1 MYLKNNESLNDS
13 DQVDAAA
20 RKRHLMAFIADLQ
33 DALKG
38 TVKDYRGAENDVQIQ
53 TQIPSALDVKQ
64 GDE

>member
-1 MYLKNNESLNDS
+1 
-13 DQVDAAA
+13 
-20 RKRHLMAFIADLQ
+20 MAFIADLQ

-38 TVKDYRGAENDVQIQ
+38 TVKDHRGAENDVQIQ